1 MFKMTKTTRL
11 ILLLVLF
18 SFLIGGCSIAGEES
32 VDLPTFTDRTDP
44 LSEEQ
49 ITTEEEDENILLLI
63 EIDIVLLFIASLV
76 GILAKRLR
84 VPYTVGLVLIGLVLS
99 FFADVELDIS
109 PNIFLGLL
117 VPPLIFEAAFHLK
130 VKDLRRDLAPIL
142 ALAVPGVLLTTF
154 LVAGVLAWGAN
165 FSLNYALIFG
175 ALIAATD
182 PVAVISL
189 FRSLGV
195 PKRLQVLIEGES
207 LFNDGIAIVLFNLM
221 ITIALT
227 GQFNLA
233 DSILD
238 FILVSGGGLL
248 VGFILGLL
256 ISQAISIIN
265 DSLIETTLTS
275 VLAFGSYIVAEQ
287 FHVSGVLAVVAA
299 GLVSGNLGPSRMAPS
314 TRVLVFNFWEYA
326 AFLAN
331 SFVFLLIGL
340 QIDLDLLLLNW
351 YPILWAIFGIL
362 ASRAVGVYG
371 LSWIG
376 SGVPRRYKHVMY
388 WGGLKGAIS
397 LALALSLPAS
407 LGQARADILA
417 LTFGS
422 VLFTLLF
429 QGLTMKPLVNRLNLI
444 KSSKAQRDYEIKQAR
459 SIMAR
464 TAYNHLQALYREGF
478 ITKHVFTV
486 LSEPLESRSEAL
498 AERVTQAM
506 HDHPE
511 VEAEE
516 MENAIE
522 EVLQIQRSALQDL
535 IREGK
540 ISEHNFS
547 NLVTEVD
554 TALTENKTDLVD
566 LLRHKTAETIDSLM
580 TIIVPEIESEDVTNL
595 LVAKGFP
602 VTHVASRGGFA
613 GRKNATLLVGI
624 PNGRNREIL
633 TMLKKASSEQDRKED
648 PFAEDGEIQ
657 IKGSATIFSFNVER
671 YEVI

>member
-1 MFKMTKTTRL
+1 MLTHTNATR
-11 ILLLVLF
+11 LLLVVL
-18 SFLIGGCSIAGEES
+18 LISLLLGGCAITDDESLSIPNFTSQSEETLEEQLTGEENN
-32 VDLPTFTDRTDP
+32 
-44 LSEEQ
+44 
-49 ITTEEEDENILLLI
+49 ENILLLI

-84 VPYTVGLVLIGLVLS
+84 VPYTVGLVLIGLILS
-99 FFADVELDIS
+99 FFADMEFDIS

-130 VKDLRRDLAPIL
+130 IKDLRRDLAPIL

-154 LVAGVLAWGAN
+154 VVAGILYWSTE
-165 FSLNYALIFG
+165 FSLNAALIFG

-182 PVAVISL
+182 PVAVIAL

-195 PKRLQVLIEGES
+195 PKRLQVLVEGES
-207 LFNDGIAIVLFNLM
+207 LFNDGTAIVLFNLM

-233 DSILD
+233 NSALD

-265 DSLIETTLTS
+265 DALIETTLTS

-299 GLVSGNLGPSRMAPS
+299 GLVSGNLGPQRMAPS

-340 QIDLDLLLLNW
+340 QIDLNLLLANW
-351 YPILWAIFGIL
+351 YPILWAIVGIL
-362 ASRAVGVYG
+362 ASRAIGVYG
-371 LSWIG
+371 LSWVGKGI
-376 SGVPRRYKHVMY
+376 PKNYRPAMY

-397 LALALSLPAS
+397 LALALSLPAA
-407 LGQARADILA
+407 LGPERAEIQA

-429 QGLTMKPLVNRLNLI
+429 QGLTMKPLINRLQLT
-444 KSSKAQRDYEIKQAR
+444 KGSKAQQTYEVTQAR
-459 SIMAR
+459 SVMAR
-464 TAYNHLQALYREGF
+464 SAHSHLQSLYREGF
-478 ITKHVFTV
+478 ITKHVWDV
-486 LSEPLESRSEAL
+486 LSDPLEKRSEAL
-498 AERVTQAM
+498 ADAVTRTM
-506 HDHPE
+506 HENPL

-522 EVLQIQRSALQDL
+522 EVLQIQRSSLQDL
-535 IREGK
+535 LREGK
-540 ISEHNFS
+540 ISEKNFS
-547 NLVTEVD
+547 MLVNEVD
-554 TALTENKTDLVD
+554 TALTNNQTDLVD
-566 LLRHKTAETIDSLM
+566 LLRHKTAEEIASLM
-580 TIIVPEIESEDVTNL
+580 TVITPESEVEEVTSL
-595 LVAKGFP
+595 LIGKGFP

-624 PNGRNREIL
+624 PDGRDQEIL
-633 TMLKKASSEQDRKED
+633 TMLKEASADRVREVKPDQEGVIRI
-648 PFAEDGEIQ
+648 EG
-657 IKGSATIFSFNVER
+657 GATVFSFNVER

>member
-1 MFKMTKTTRL
+1 MRKSLTLPRLL
-11 ILLLVLF
+11 ILLVIIVL
-18 SFLIGGCSIAGEES
+18 LTAGCSILEGDS
-32 VDLPTFTDRTDP
+32 LDVPTFTDQPESLAAEQTTP
-44 LSEEQ
+44 EED
-49 ITTEEEDENILLLI
+49 DENILLLI
-63 EIDIVLLFIASLV
+63 EIDIILLFIASLV

-99 FFADVELDIS
+99 FFADIEFDIS
-109 PNIFLGLL
+109 PNLFLGLL

-130 VKDLRRDLAPIL
+130 IKDLRRDLTPIL
-142 ALAVPGVLLTTF
+142 ALAIPGVLLTT
-154 LVAGVLAWGAN
+154 LMVAGILSWGTN
-165 FSLNYALIFG
+165 FSLEAALIFG

-182 PVAVISL
+182 PVAAISL

-233 DSILD
+233 NSILD

-275 VLAFGSYIVAEQ
+275 VLAFGSYILAEQ

-331 SFVFLLIGL
+331 SFVFLLIGM
-340 QIDLDLLLLNW
+340 QIDLNLLLANW
-351 YPILWAIFGIL
+351 YSILWAIVGIL

-371 LSWIG
+371 LSWLG
-376 SGVPRRYKHVMY
+376 SGVPKRYKPVMY

-397 LALALSLPAS
+397 LALALSLPVA
-407 LGQARADILA
+407 LGQARDEILA

-429 QGLTMKPLVNRLNLI
+429 QGLTMKPLINRLDLLPR
-444 KSSKAQRDYEIKQAR
+444 SKAQRSYELKQAR
-459 SIMAR
+459 SVMAR
-464 TAYNHLQALYREGF
+464 SAHHHLQELYQEGYV
-478 ITKHVFTV
+478 TRHVWKV
-486 LSEPLESRSEAL
+486 LSEPLQSRSEAL
-498 AERVTQAM
+498 SQSVTQAM
-506 HDHPE
+506 HKNPE

-516 MENAIE
+516 MENAIQE
-522 EVLQIQRSALQDL
+522 ILEIQRSALQEL
-535 IREGK
+535 LREGK
-540 ISEHNFS
+540 ISEKNFS
-547 NLVTEVD
+547 NLVNEVD
-554 TALTENKTDLVD
+554 TALTENRTDLVD

-580 TIIVPEIESEDVTNL
+580 TIIVPEHEVEEVTDL
-595 LVAKGFP
+595 LVAEGFP

-624 PNGRNREIL
+624 PAGRDQDILSMLRSAGKERVREVD
-633 TMLKKASSEQDRKED
+633 MDEHSEVRIE
-648 PFAEDGEIQ
+648 G
-657 IKGSATIFSFNVER
+657 GATVFSFDVER